1 MKKFLFPLQCC
12 AVLSSPSLFAS
23 DLFVTLEK
31 SYNIINLQKAK
42 AQNPTIDGSNVV
54 VGVVDSLFN
63 PEHPSLKDKVIE
75 IGGYKNFDDIYKN
88 DASSIGSAQKDNAT
102 FRHGTHVA
110 GILLGRHL
118 GRTPTFENNGDPYG
132 VAPNAK
138 FYGAAFKES
147 SNFNYWNLN
156 LFDFFSKDP
165 KLNIVNHSWG
175 YKVFP
180 YEQNISSYEQALKE
194 VEKDGSSGYYNKNE
208 VERIVKL
215 AKERKVLNVFGSG
228 NEGKNSASLFELLP
242 RYDEDIRSFI
252 AVGMLDA
259 DGIDIAS
266 DGKIIIKEK
275 RVNTL
280 TSGEERTLTLQGIHK
295 YSNGFLGSQAYSLM
309 APGSKIDAANA
320 LFDVHNKLNREK
332 QEEFIPLT
340 GTSQAAPMVSGA
352 AALVAQKFPFLNGKQ
367 IADVLLS
374 TANQN
379 YTLPKVIIKQKP
391 NYDAFSVIYIDQ
403 DIPQD
408 EAQIRQDI
416 AELGYSDTP
425 DKDKVTLNK
434 ILTNKTLYRLKRE
447 DLMGQGILDVQ
458 KALNG
463 VATLD
468 ANRLNV
474 SDIQSPTG
482 KTEAYY
488 LIDTQGQNG
497 EFANNIDQKMWD
509 DSLHLAT
516 AKNSP
521 AEQMRGLNVGFIK
534 QGLGQLSF
542 SGSNSYKGATLVRGG
557 ELRLKS
563 GSALSESSVFVEQDG
578 TLSGSGTIANNLDN
592 KGTVIAGSDDIA
604 TLTVG
609 KNYTHHGTAKLVLNF
624 NTQGNS
630 KLVAQHYDIK
640 GGKLLYRPLS
650 GQFYA
655 AGQKVQID
663 LGSLANS
670 LNRFESVEILS
681 NGSTEFKIADFKL
694 ASNRTVINDDTIEEK
709 PVTEP
714 QPSDTAKEES
724 SSEAASTEQ
733 LNTEAQPNNTAK
745 EESTSGTVSTEQP
758 NTEVKPSDTVKEE
771 SSPETV
777 SIEQPNAEAKP
788 SDTVKEESTSE
799 TASTEQPNTEVKP
812 NDTVKE
818 ESSPETVSIEQPNAE
833 AKPSDT
839 VKEESTSETASTEQP
854 STEVKPNDNV
864 TEESTSET
872 VSTEQPNNV
881 EKKKEKVETI
891 PAQDGTLIAEVK
903 VKKEAFYIPNSD
915 IGEAIYT
922 ARTSAD
928 LSQAYRDF
936 FVKLDNTANRQA
948 VLNSI
953 AEDHLPDMLNDST
966 IKTTHFAQQ
975 NLLFSL
981 TPNYFVQRFNT
992 NGIKKLVGGEDVFL
1006 SKLAKNNLAQ
1016 KKYAFYLTP
1025 SYHITQA
1032 NEFKANSHGLHMG
1045 VATNID
1051 NKQQLAMSLNYERG
1065 KGTFHSANSHS
1076 DTFNVALNYVSH
1088 FDHFKLLSGVNL
1100 GKSQNHYEK
1109 QIVGERENITGSYQN
1124 RFASA
1129 QLGVAKSYKRENV
1142 TLLPLTY
1149 FNYDFVHQN
1158 AFNESGWIFTKSYD
1172 SVNYHST
1179 AMGAG
1184 LLLNYA
1190 TTLDNAQI
1198 QFNSYV
1204 IYQHRLSGRNYR
1216 NNAKFSEIANSHFTQ
1231 TYRLTPSLFTLGFSS
1246 RVNFNNGFFAQ
1257 LALESVLTP
1266 SQKTRNILATL
1277 GYQF

>member
-42 AQNPTIDGSNVV
+42 EQNPAIDGSNVV

-63 PEHPSLKDKVIE
+63 PEHPSLQGKAIE

-88 DASSIGSAQKDNAT
+88 DAGSIGSAQKDNAT

-110 GILLGRHL
+110 GILLGKHL
-118 GRTPTFENNGDPYG
+118 GRQATFDGDGDPYG

-147 SNFNYWNLN
+147 SNFNYWGLN

-180 YEQNISSYEQALKE
+180 YEQQNISSYEQALKE
-194 VEKDGSSGYYNKNE
+194 VEKDRSSGYYNKNE
-208 VERIVKL
+208 VERIVRL

-228 NEGKNSASLFELLP
+228 NDGKNSASLFELLP

-259 DGIDIAS
+259 DGIDVDS

-275 RVNTL
+275 RVNQL
-280 TSGEERTLTLQGIHK
+280 DSGGERTLTLQGIHK

-320 LFDVHNKLNREK
+320 LFDVHKKLGK
-332 QEEFIPLT
+332 PQQEEFIPLT

-408 EAQIRQDI
+408 ETQIRRDI

-497 EFANNIDQKMWD
+497 EFANNIEQKMWD

-542 SGSNSYKGATLVRGG
+542 RGSNSYKGATLVRGG

-630 KLVAQHYDIK
+630 KLVAQNYDIK

-733 LNTEAQPNNTAK
+733 
-745 EESTSGTVSTEQP
+745 
-758 NTEVKPSDTVKEE
+758 
-771 SSPETV
+771 
-777 SIEQPNAEAKP
+777 
-788 SDTVKEESTSE
+788 
-799 TASTEQPNTEVKP
+799 PNTEVKP

-833 AKPSDT
+833 AKLSDT

-872 VSTEQPNNV
+872 VSTEQTNNV
-881 EKKKEKVETI
+881 EKKKEKVEAI

-992 NGIKKLVGGEDVFL
+992 NGIKKLVAGEDMFL
-1006 SKLAKNNLAQ
+1006 SKLVKHNLAQ

-1032 NEFKANSHGLHMG
+1032 NEFKANSHGLRMG

-1129 QLGVAKSYKRENV
+1129 QLGVAKSYKRENF
-1142 TLLPLTY
+1142 TLSPLTY

-1158 AFNESGWIFTKSYD
+1158 AFNESGRIFTKSYD

-1179 AMGAG
+1179 ALGAG

-1198 QFNSYV
+1198 QFDSYA

-1257 LALESVLTP
+1257 LALESVLTS

>member
-63 PEHPSLKDKVIE
+63 PEHPSLQGKAIE
-75 IGGYKNFDDIYKN
+75 IGGYKDFNKIYQDDE
-88 DASSIGSAQKDNAT
+88 SSIGVTQKDNAT

-147 SNFNYWNLN
+147 SNFNYWGLN

-180 YEQNISSYEQALKE
+180 YEQQNISSYEQALKE
-194 VEKDGSSGYYNKNE
+194 VEKDRSSGYYNKNE
-208 VERIVKL
+208 VERIVRL

-228 NEGKNSASLFELLP
+228 NDGKNSASLFELLP

-391 NYDAFSVIYIDQ
+391 GYELFSIIYIDQ

-408 EAQIRQDI
+408 ETQIRQDI
-416 AELGYSDTP
+416 AGLGYSDKP
-425 DKDKVTLNK
+425 DKDGITINK
-434 ILTNKTLYRLKRE
+434 ILGSNNIYSLKRE

-488 LIDTQGQNG
+488 VIDTQGQNG
-497 EFANNIDQKMWD
+497 EFANNIEQKMWD

-542 SGSNSYKGATLVRGG
+542 RGSNSYKGATLVRGG
-557 ELRLKS
+557 ELSLKS
-563 GSALSESSVFVEQDG
+563 GSALSESSVFVEQGG

-630 KLVAQHYDIK
+630 KLVAQNYDIK

-758 NTEVKPSDTVKEE
+758 NTEV
-771 SSPETV
+771 
-777 SIEQPNAEAKP
+777 QPN
-788 SDTVKEESTSE
+788 DNVTEESTSE
-799 TASTEQPNTEVKP
+799 TASTEQSNMEP
-812 NDTVKE
+812 
-818 ESSPETVSIEQPNAE
+818 Q
-833 AKPSDT
+833 
-839 VKEESTSETASTEQP
+839 
-854 STEVKPNDNV
+854 PNDNV

-881 EKKKEKVETI
+881 EKEKEKVEAI

-915 IGEAIYT
+915 IGDAIYT

-992 NGIKKLVGGEDVFL
+992 NGIKKLVGGEDMFL
-1006 SKLAKNNLAQ
+1006 SKLVKHNLAQ

-1032 NEFKANSHGLHMG
+1032 NEFKANSHGLRMG

-1129 QLGVAKSYKRENV
+1129 QLGVAKSYKRENF
-1142 TLLPLTY
+1142 TLSPLTY

-1158 AFNESGWIFTKSYD
+1158 AFNESGRIFTKSYD

-1179 AMGAG
+1179 ALGAG

-1198 QFNSYV
+1198 QFDSYA

-1257 LALESVLTP
+1257 LALESVLTS

>member
-42 AQNPTIDGSNVV
+42 EQNPAIDGSNVV

-63 PEHPSLKDKVIE
+63 PEHPSLQGKAIE

-88 DASSIGSAQKDNAT
+88 DAGSIGSAQKDNAT

-110 GILLGRHL
+110 GILLGKNL
-118 GRTPTFENNGDPYG
+118 GRTFSIEGDGDPYG

-147 SNFNYWNLN
+147 SNFNYWGLN

-180 YEQNISSYEQALKE
+180 YEQNISNYEQALKT
-194 VEKDGSSGYYNKNE
+194 VESNDPYNGYNNKNE

-228 NEGKNSASLFELLP
+228 NDGKNSASLFELLP

-275 RVNTL
+275 RVNQL
-280 TSGEERTLTLQGIHK
+280 SSGGERTLTLQGIHK

-320 LFDVHNKLNREK
+320 LFDVHNKLGRQQ

-391 NYDAFSVIYIDQ
+391 GYELFSIIYIDQ

-408 EAQIRQDI
+408 ETQIRQDI
-416 AELGYSDTP
+416 AGLGYSDKP
-425 DKDKVTLNK
+425 DKDGITINK
-434 ILTNKTLYRLKRE
+434 ILGSNNIYSLKRE

-468 ANRLNV
+468 ANRLNLG
-474 SDIQSPTG
+474 DIQSPTG

-488 LIDTQGQNG
+488 VIDTQGKNG
-497 EFANNIDQKMWD
+497 EFTNNIEQKMWD
-509 DSLHLAT
+509 DNLHLAT

-534 QGLGQLSF
+534 QGQGQLSF

-557 ELRLKS
+557 ELRLNS

-630 KLVAQHYDIK
+630 KLVAQNYDIK

-758 NTEVKPSDTVKEE
+758 NTEVKPNDTAKEE
-771 SSPETV
+771 SS
-777 SIEQPNAEAKP
+777 
-788 SDTVKEESTSE
+788 
-799 TASTEQPNTEVKP
+799 
-812 NDTVKE
+812 
-818 ESSPETVSIEQPNAE
+818 
-833 AKPSDT
+833 
-839 VKEESTSETASTEQP
+839 
-854 STEVKPNDNV
+854 
-864 TEESTSET
+864 SET
-872 VSTEQPNNV
+872 VSTEQLNNV
-881 EKKKEKVETI
+881 EKEKEKVEAI
-891 PAQDGTLIAEVK
+891 PAQEGTLIAEVK
-903 VKKEAFYIPNSD
+903 VKKEAFHIPNSD
-915 IGEAIYT
+915 VGEAVYT
-922 ARTSAD
+922 ARTSTE
-928 LSQAYRDF
+928 LSQAYQDF

-992 NGIKKLVGGEDVFL
+992 NGIKKLVAGEDMFL
-1006 SKLAKNNLAQ
+1006 SKLVKHNLAQ

-1032 NEFKANSHGLHMG
+1032 NEFKANSHGLRMG

-1158 AFNESGWIFTKSYD
+1158 AFNESGRIFTKSYD

-1198 QFNSYV
+1198 QFNSYA
-1204 IYQHRLSGRNYR
+1204 IYQHRLSGRNYC

-1231 TYRLTPSLFTLGFSS
+1231 TYRLNPSLLTLGLSS
-1246 RVNFNNGFFAQ
+1246 QVNFSNGFFAQ
-1257 LALESVLTP
+1257 LALESALTP
-1266 SQKTRNILATL
+1266 NQKTRNILATL

>member
-42 AQNPTIDGSNVV
+42 EQNPAIDGSNVV

-63 PEHPSLKDKVIE
+63 PEHPSLQGKAIE

-88 DASSIGSAQKDNAT
+88 DAGSIGSAQKDNAT

-180 YEQNISSYEQALKE
+180 YEQNISNYEQALKT
-194 VEKDGSSGYYNKNE
+194 VESNDPYNGYNNKNE

-228 NEGKNSASLFELLP
+228 NDGKNSASLFELLP

-275 RVNTL
+275 RVNQL
-280 TSGEERTLTLQGIHK
+280 SSGGERTLTLQGIHK

-425 DKDKVTLNK
+425 VTLNK
-434 ILTNKTLYRLKRE
+434 ILTNKTLYSLKRE

-468 ANRLNV
+468 ANRLNLG
-474 SDIQSPTG
+474 DIQSPTG
-482 KTEAYY
+482 KSEAYY
-488 LIDTQGQNG
+488 LIDTQGQNS

-733 LNTEAQPNNTAK
+733 
-745 EESTSGTVSTEQP
+745 P
-758 NTEVKPSDTVKEE
+758 NTEVKPNDTVKEE

-872 VSTEQPNNV
+872 VSTEQLNNV
-881 EKKKEKVETI
+881 EKEKEKVEAI

-1032 NEFKANSHGLHMG
+1032 NEFKANSHGLRMG

>member
-42 AQNPTIDGSNVV
+42 EQNPAIDGSNVV

-63 PEHPSLKDKVIE
+63 PEHPSLQGKAIE

-88 DASSIGSAQKDNAT
+88 DAGSIGSAQKDNAT

-110 GILLGRHL
+110 GILLGKNL
-118 GRTPTFENNGDPYG
+118 GRTFSIEGDGDPYG

-147 SNFNYWNLN
+147 SNFNYWGLN

-165 KLNIVNHSWG
+165 KLHIVNHSWG

-180 YEQNISSYEQALKE
+180 YEQNISNYEQALKT
-194 VEKDGSSGYYNKNE
+194 VESNDPYNGYNNKNE

-228 NEGKNSASLFELLP
+228 NDGKNSASLFELLP

-275 RVNTL
+275 RVNQL
-280 TSGEERTLTLQGIHK
+280 SSGGERTLTLQGIHK

-309 APGSKIDAANA
+309 APGSKIDSANA
-320 LFDVHNKLNREK
+320 LFDVHNKLGRQQ

-403 DIPQD
+403 DIPKD

-434 ILTNKTLYRLKRE
+434 ILTNKTLYSLKRE

-468 ANRLNV
+468 ANRLNLG
-474 SDIQSPTG
+474 DIQSPTG

-488 LIDTQGQNG
+488 VIDTQGKNG
-497 EFANNIDQKMWD
+497 EFTNNIEQKMWD
-509 DSLHLAT
+509 DNLHLAT

-534 QGLGQLSF
+534 QGQGQLSF

-557 ELRLKS
+557 ELRLNS
-563 GSALSESSVFVEQDG
+563 GSALSESSVFVEQNG

-694 ASNRTVINDDTIEEK
+694 ASNHTVINDDTIEEK

-724 SSEAASTEQ
+724 TSETASTEQ
-733 LNTEAQPNNTAK
+733 LNTEAQPSDNVT
-745 EESTSGTVSTEQP
+745 EESTSETVSTEQP
-758 NTEVKPSDTVKEE
+758 NTEV
-771 SSPETV
+771 
-777 SIEQPNAEAKP
+777 Q
-788 SDTVKEESTSE
+788 
-799 TASTEQPNTEVKP
+799 
-812 NDTVKE
+812 
-818 ESSPETVSIEQPNAE
+818 
-833 AKPSDT
+833 
-839 VKEESTSETASTEQP
+839 
-854 STEVKPNDNV
+854 PNDNV

-872 VSTEQPNNV
+872 VSTEQLNNI
-881 EKKKEKVETI
+881 EKEKEKAEAI
-891 PAQDGTLIAEVK
+891 PAQEGTLIAEVK
-903 VKKEAFYIPNSD
+903 VKKEAFHIPNSD
-915 IGEAIYT
+915 VGEAVYT
-922 ARTSAD
+922 ARTSTE
-928 LSQAYRDF
+928 LSQAYQDF

-992 NGIKKLVGGEDVFL
+992 NGIKKLVGGEDLFL

-1016 KKYAFYLTP
+1016 EKYMFYLTP

-1032 NEFKANSHGLHMG
+1032 DKFRANSHGLRMG

-1065 KGTFHSANSHS
+1065 KGTFHSANARSKV
-1076 DTFNVALNYVSH
+1076 FNVALNYVSH
-1088 FDHFKLLSGVNL
+1088 FDHFKLLSGINW
-1100 GKSQNHYEK
+1100 GGSQNHYEK

-1158 AFNESGWIFTKSYD
+1158 AFNESGRIFTKSYD

-1198 QFNSYV
+1198 QFNSYA

-1216 NNAKFSEIANSHFTQ
+1216 NNAKFSDIANSHFTQ
-1231 TYRLTPSLFTLGFSS
+1231 TYRLNPSLLTLGLSS
-1246 RVNFNNGFFAQ
+1246 QVNFSNGFFAQ
-1257 LALESVLTP
+1257 LALESALTP
-1266 SQKTRNILATL
+1266 NQKTRNILATL

>member
-63 PEHPSLKDKVIE
+63 PEHPSLQGKAIE
-75 IGGYKNFDDIYKN
+75 IGGYKDFNKIYQDDE
-88 DASSIGSAQKDNAT
+88 SSIGVTQKDNAT

-147 SNFNYWNLN
+147 SNFNYWGLN

-180 YEQNISSYEQALKE
+180 YEQQNISSYEQALKE
-194 VEKDGSSGYYNKNE
+194 VEKDRSSGYYNKNE
-208 VERIVKL
+208 VERIVRL

-228 NEGKNSASLFELLP
+228 NDGKNSASLFELLP

-391 NYDAFSVIYIDQ
+391 GYELFSIIYIDQ

-408 EAQIRQDI
+408 ETQIRQDI
-416 AELGYSDTP
+416 AGLGYSDKP
-425 DKDKVTLNK
+425 DKDGITINK
-434 ILTNKTLYRLKRE
+434 ILGSNNIYSLKRE

-488 LIDTQGQNG
+488 VIDTQGQNG
-497 EFANNIDQKMWD
+497 EFANNIEQKMWD

-542 SGSNSYKGATLVRGG
+542 RGSNSYKGATLVRGG
-557 ELRLKS
+557 ELRLKN

-630 KLVAQHYDIK
+630 KLVAQNYDIK

-733 LNTEAQPNNTAK
+733 
-745 EESTSGTVSTEQP
+745 
-758 NTEVKPSDTVKEE
+758 
-771 SSPETV
+771 
-777 SIEQPNAEAKP
+777 
-788 SDTVKEESTSE
+788 
-799 TASTEQPNTEVKP
+799 PNTEVKP

-833 AKPSDT
+833 AKLSDT

-881 EKKKEKVETI
+881 EKEKEKVEAI

-928 LSQAYRDF
+928 LSQAYQDF

-981 TPNYFVQRFNT
+981 TPSYFVQRFNT
-992 NGIKKLVGGEDVFL
+992 NGIKKLVGGEDMFL
-1006 SKLAKNNLAQ
+1006 SKLVKHNLAQ

-1032 NEFKANSHGLHMG
+1032 NEFKANSHGLRMG

-1129 QLGVAKSYKRENV
+1129 QLGVAKSYKRENF
-1142 TLLPLTY
+1142 TLSPLTY

-1158 AFNESGWIFTKSYD
+1158 AFNESGRIFTKSYD

-1179 AMGAG
+1179 ALGAG

-1198 QFNSYV
+1198 QFDSYA

-1257 LALESVLTP
+1257 LALESVLTS

>member
-42 AQNPTIDGSNVV
+42 EQNPAIDGSNVV

-63 PEHPSLKDKVIE
+63 PEHPSLQGKAIE

-88 DASSIGSAQKDNAT
+88 DAGSIGSAQKDNAT

-180 YEQNISSYEQALKE
+180 YEQNISNYEQALKT
-194 VEKDGSSGYYNKNE
+194 VESNDPYNGYNNKNE

-228 NEGKNSASLFELLP
+228 NDGKNSASLFELLP

-275 RVNTL
+275 RVNQL
-280 TSGEERTLTLQGIHK
+280 SSGGERTLTLQGIHK

-416 AELGYSDTP
+416 AGLGYSDKP
-425 DKDKVTLNK
+425 DKDGITINK
-434 ILTNKTLYRLKRE
+434 ILGSNNIYSLKRE

-488 LIDTQGQNG
+488 VIDTQGQNG
-497 EFANNIDQKMWD
+497 EFANNIEQKMWD

-542 SGSNSYKGATLVRGG
+542 RGSNSYKGATLVRGG
-557 ELRLKS
+557 ELSLKS
-563 GSALSESSVFVEQDG
+563 GSALSESSVFVEQGG

-630 KLVAQHYDIK
+630 KLVAQNYDIK

-758 NTEVKPSDTVKEE
+758 NAEV
-771 SSPETV
+771 
-777 SIEQPNAEAKP
+777 QPN
-788 SDTVKEESTSE
+788 DNVTEESTSE
-799 TASTEQPNTEVKP
+799 TASTEQSNMEP
-812 NDTVKE
+812 
-818 ESSPETVSIEQPNAE
+818 Q
-833 AKPSDT
+833 
-839 VKEESTSETASTEQP
+839 
-854 STEVKPNDNV
+854 PNDNV

-881 EKKKEKVETI
+881 EKEKEKVEAI

-992 NGIKKLVGGEDVFL
+992 NGIKKLVGGEDMFL
-1006 SKLAKNNLAQ
+1006 SKLVKHNLAQ

-1032 NEFKANSHGLHMG
+1032 NEFKANSHGLRMG

-1129 QLGVAKSYKRENV
+1129 QLGVAKSYKRENF
-1142 TLLPLTY
+1142 TLSPLTY

-1158 AFNESGWIFTKSYD
+1158 AFNESGRIFTKSYD

-1179 AMGAG
+1179 ALGAG

-1198 QFNSYV
+1198 QFDSYA

-1257 LALESVLTP
+1257 LALESVLTS

>member
-42 AQNPTIDGSNVV
+42 EQNPAIDGSNVV

-63 PEHPSLKDKVIE
+63 PEHPSLQGKAIE

-88 DASSIGSAQKDNAT
+88 DAGSIGSAQKDNAT

-147 SNFNYWNLN
+147 SNFNYWGLN

-180 YEQNISSYEQALKE
+180 YEQQNISSYEQALKE
-194 VEKDGSSGYYNKNE
+194 VEKDRSSGYYNKNE
-208 VERIVKL
+208 VERIVRL

-228 NEGKNSASLFELLP
+228 NDGKNSASLFELLP

-275 RVNTL
+275 RVNQL
-280 TSGEERTLTLQGIHK
+280 SSGGERTLTLQGIHK

-320 LFDVHNKLNREK
+320 LFDVHNKLGRQQ

-403 DIPQD
+403 DIPKD

-434 ILTNKTLYRLKRE
+434 ILTNKTLYSLKRE

-468 ANRLNV
+468 ANRLNLG
-474 SDIQSPTG
+474 DIQSPTG

-488 LIDTQGQNG
+488 VIDTQGKNG
-497 EFANNIDQKMWD
+497 EFTNNIEQKMWD
-509 DSLHLAT
+509 DNLHLAT

-534 QGLGQLSF
+534 QGQGQLSF

-557 ELRLKS
+557 ELRLNS
-563 GSALSESSVFVEQDG
+563 GSALSESSVFVEQNG

-758 NTEVKPSDTVKEE
+758 NAEV
-771 SSPETV
+771 
-777 SIEQPNAEAKP
+777 QPN
-788 SDTVKEESTSE
+788 DNVTEESTSE
-799 TASTEQPNTEVKP
+799 TASTEQSNMEP
-812 NDTVKE
+812 
-818 ESSPETVSIEQPNAE
+818 Q
-833 AKPSDT
+833 
-839 VKEESTSETASTEQP
+839 
-854 STEVKPNDNV
+854 PNDNV

-881 EKKKEKVETI
+881 EKEKEKVEAI

-992 NGIKKLVGGEDVFL
+992 NGIKKLVGGEDMFL
-1006 SKLAKNNLAQ
+1006 SKLVKHNLAQ

-1032 NEFKANSHGLHMG
+1032 NEFKANSHGLRMG

-1129 QLGVAKSYKRENV
+1129 QLGVAKSYKRENF
-1142 TLLPLTY
+1142 TLSPLTY

-1158 AFNESGWIFTKSYD
+1158 AFNESGRIFTKSYD

-1179 AMGAG
+1179 ALGAG

-1198 QFNSYV
+1198 QFDSYA

-1231 TYRLTPSLFTLGFSS
+1231 TYRLNPSLLTLGLSS
-1246 RVNFNNGFFAQ
+1246 QVNFSNGFFAQ
-1257 LALESVLTP
+1257 LALESALTP
-1266 SQKTRNILATL
+1266 NQKTRNILATL

>member
-42 AQNPTIDGSNVV
+42 EQNPAIDGSNVV

-63 PEHPSLKDKVIE
+63 PEHPSLQGKAIE

-88 DASSIGSAQKDNAT
+88 DAGSIGSAQKDNAT

-180 YEQNISSYEQALKE
+180 YEQNISNYEQALKT
-194 VEKDGSSGYYNKNE
+194 VESNDPYNGYNNKNE

-228 NEGKNSASLFELLP
+228 NDGKNSASLFELLP

-275 RVNTL
+275 RVNQL
-280 TSGEERTLTLQGIHK
+280 SSGGERTLTLQGIHK

-733 LNTEAQPNNTAK
+733 
-745 EESTSGTVSTEQP
+745 P

-833 AKPSDT
+833 AKPSDI

-872 VSTEQPNNV
+872 VSTEQLNNV
-881 EKKKEKVETI
+881 EKEKEKVEAI

-1032 NEFKANSHGLHMG
+1032 NEFKANSHGLRMG

-1129 QLGVAKSYKRENV
+1129 QLGVAKSYKRENF
-1142 TLLPLTY
+1142 TLSPLTY

-1158 AFNESGWIFTKSYD
+1158 AFNESGRIFTKSYD

-1179 AMGAG
+1179 ALGAG

-1198 QFNSYV
+1198 QFNSYA

-1257 LALESVLTP
+1257 LALESVLTS

>member
-63 PEHPSLKDKVIE
+63 PEHPSLQGKAIE
-75 IGGYKNFDDIYKN
+75 IGGYKDFNKIYQDDE
-88 DASSIGSAQKDNAT
+88 SSIGVTQKDNAT

-147 SNFNYWNLN
+147 SNFNYWGLN

-180 YEQNISSYEQALKE
+180 YEQQNISSYEQALKE
-194 VEKDGSSGYYNKNE
+194 VEKDRSSGYYNKNE
-208 VERIVKL
+208 VERIVRL

-228 NEGKNSASLFELLP
+228 NDGKNSASLFELLP

-391 NYDAFSVIYIDQ
+391 GYELFSIIYIDQ

-408 EAQIRQDI
+408 ETQIRQDI
-416 AELGYSDTP
+416 AGLGYSDKP
-425 DKDKVTLNK
+425 DKDGITINK
-434 ILTNKTLYRLKRE
+434 ILGSNNIYSLKRE

-497 EFANNIDQKMWD
+497 EFANNIEQKMWD

-542 SGSNSYKGATLVRGG
+542 RGSNSYKGATLVRGG

-630 KLVAQHYDIK
+630 KLVAQNYDIK

-758 NTEVKPSDTVKEE
+758 NTEV
-771 SSPETV
+771 
-777 SIEQPNAEAKP
+777 QPN
-788 SDTVKEESTSE
+788 DNVTEESTSE
-799 TASTEQPNTEVKP
+799 TASTEQSNMEP
-812 NDTVKE
+812 
-818 ESSPETVSIEQPNAE
+818 Q
-833 AKPSDT
+833 
-839 VKEESTSETASTEQP
+839 
-854 STEVKPNDNV
+854 PNDNV

-881 EKKKEKVETI
+881 EKEKEKVEAI

-992 NGIKKLVGGEDVFL
+992 NGIKKLVGGEDMFL
-1006 SKLAKNNLAQ
+1006 SKLVKHNLAQ

-1032 NEFKANSHGLHMG
+1032 NEFKANSHGLRMG

-1129 QLGVAKSYKRENV
+1129 QLGVAKSYKRENF
-1142 TLLPLTY
+1142 TLSPLTY

-1158 AFNESGWIFTKSYD
+1158 AFNESGRIFTKSYD

-1179 AMGAG
+1179 ALGAG

-1198 QFNSYV
+1198 QFDSYA

-1257 LALESVLTP
+1257 LALESVLTS

>member
-63 PEHPSLKDKVIE
+63 PEHPSLQGKAIE
-75 IGGYKNFDDIYKN
+75 IGGYKDFNKIYQDDE
-88 DASSIGSAQKDNAT
+88 SSIGVTQKDNAT

-147 SNFNYWNLN
+147 SNFNYWGLN

-180 YEQNISSYEQALKE
+180 YEQQNISSYEQALKE
-194 VEKDGSSGYYNKNE
+194 VEKDRSSGYYNKNE
-208 VERIVKL
+208 VERIVRL

-228 NEGKNSASLFELLP
+228 NDGKNSASLFELLP

-408 EAQIRQDI
+408 ETQIRRDI

-497 EFANNIDQKMWD
+497 EFANNIEQKMWD

-542 SGSNSYKGATLVRGG
+542 RGSNSYKGATLVRGG
-557 ELRLKS
+557 ELSLKS
-563 GSALSESSVFVEQDG
+563 GSALSESSVFVEQGG

-630 KLVAQHYDIK
+630 KLVAQNYDIK

-733 LNTEAQPNNTAK
+733 
-745 EESTSGTVSTEQP
+745 
-758 NTEVKPSDTVKEE
+758 
-771 SSPETV
+771 
-777 SIEQPNAEAKP
+777 
-788 SDTVKEESTSE
+788 
-799 TASTEQPNTEVKP
+799 PNTEVKP
-812 NDTVKE
+812 NDTAKE
-818 ESSPETVSIEQPNAE
+818 ESS
-833 AKPSDT
+833 
-839 VKEESTSETASTEQP
+839 
-854 STEVKPNDNV
+854 
-864 TEESTSET
+864 SET
-872 VSTEQPNNV
+872 VSTEQLNNI
-881 EKKKEKVETI
+881 EKEKEKAEAI
-891 PAQDGTLIAEVK
+891 PAQEGTLIAEVK
-903 VKKEAFYIPNSD
+903 VKKEAFHIPNSD
-915 IGEAIYT
+915 VGEAVYT
-922 ARTSAD
+922 ARTSTE
-928 LSQAYRDF
+928 LSQAYQDF

-992 NGIKKLVGGEDVFL
+992 NGIKKLVGGEDLFL

-1016 KKYAFYLTP
+1016 EKYMFYLTP

-1032 NEFKANSHGLHMG
+1032 DKFRANSHGLRMG

-1065 KGTFHSANSHS
+1065 KGTFHSANARSKV
-1076 DTFNVALNYVSH
+1076 FNVALNYVSH
-1088 FDHFKLLSGVNL
+1088 FDHFKLLSGINW
-1100 GKSQNHYEK
+1100 GGSQNHYEK

-1158 AFNESGWIFTKSYD
+1158 AFNESGRIFTKSYD

-1198 QFNSYV
+1198 QFNSYA

-1231 TYRLTPSLFTLGFSS
+1231 TYRLNPSLLTLGLSS
-1246 RVNFNNGFFAQ
+1246 QVNFSNGFFAQ
-1257 LALESVLTP
+1257 LALESALTP
-1266 SQKTRNILATL
+1266 NQKTRNILATL

>member
-63 PEHPSLKDKVIE
+63 PEHPSLQGKAIE
-75 IGGYKNFDDIYKN
+75 IGGYKDFNKIYQDDE
-88 DASSIGSAQKDNAT
+88 SSIGVTQKDNAT

-147 SNFNYWNLN
+147 SNFNYWGLN

-180 YEQNISSYEQALKE
+180 YEQQNISSYEQALKE
-194 VEKDGSSGYYNKNE
+194 VEKDRSSGYYNKNE
-208 VERIVKL
+208 VERIVRL

-228 NEGKNSASLFELLP
+228 NDGKNSASLFELLP

-391 NYDAFSVIYIDQ
+391 GYELFSIIYIDQ

-408 EAQIRQDI
+408 ETQIRQDI
-416 AELGYSDTP
+416 AGLGYSDKP
-425 DKDKVTLNK
+425 DKDGITINK
-434 ILTNKTLYRLKRE
+434 ILGSNNIYSLKRE

-488 LIDTQGQNG
+488 VIDTQGQNG
-497 EFANNIDQKMWD
+497 EFANNIEQKMWD

-542 SGSNSYKGATLVRGG
+542 RGSNSYKGATLVRGG

-630 KLVAQHYDIK
+630 KLVAQNYDIK

-650 GQFYA
+650 SQFYA

-733 LNTEAQPNNTAK
+733 
-745 EESTSGTVSTEQP
+745 
-758 NTEVKPSDTVKEE
+758 
-771 SSPETV
+771 
-777 SIEQPNAEAKP
+777 
-788 SDTVKEESTSE
+788 
-799 TASTEQPNTEVKP
+799 PNTEVKP

-833 AKPSDT
+833 AKLSDT

-881 EKKKEKVETI
+881 EKEKEKVEAI

-992 NGIKKLVGGEDVFL
+992 NGIKKLVGGEDMFL
-1006 SKLAKNNLAQ
+1006 SKLVKHNLAQ

-1032 NEFKANSHGLHMG
+1032 NEFKANSHGLRMG

-1129 QLGVAKSYKRENV
+1129 QLGVAKSYKRENF
-1142 TLLPLTY
+1142 TLSPLTY

-1158 AFNESGWIFTKSYD
+1158 AFNESGRIFTKSYD

-1179 AMGAG
+1179 ALGAG

-1198 QFNSYV
+1198 QFDSYA

-1257 LALESVLTP
+1257 LALESVLTS

>member
-42 AQNPTIDGSNVV
+42 EQNPAIDGSNVV

-63 PEHPSLKDKVIE
+63 PEHPSLQGKAIE

-88 DASSIGSAQKDNAT
+88 DAGSIGSAQKDNAT

-110 GILLGRHL
+110 GILLGKHL
-118 GRTPTFENNGDPYG
+118 GRQATFDGDGDPYG

-147 SNFNYWNLN
+147 SNFNYWGLN

-180 YEQNISSYEQALKE
+180 YEQQNISSYEQALKE
-194 VEKDGSSGYYNKNE
+194 VEKDRSSGYYNKNE
-208 VERIVKL
+208 VERIVRL

-228 NEGKNSASLFELLP
+228 NDGKNSASLFELLP

-259 DGIDIAS
+259 DGIDVDS

-275 RVNTL
+275 RVNQL
-280 TSGEERTLTLQGIHK
+280 DSGGERTLTLQGIHK

-391 NYDAFSVIYIDQ
+391 GYELFSIIYIDQ

-408 EAQIRQDI
+408 ETQIRQDI
-416 AELGYSDTP
+416 AGLGYSDKP
-425 DKDKVTLNK
+425 DKDGITINK
-434 ILTNKTLYRLKRE
+434 ILGSNNIYSLKRE

-488 LIDTQGQNG
+488 VIDTQGQNG
-497 EFANNIDQKMWD
+497 EFANNIEQKMWD

-542 SGSNSYKGATLVRGG
+542 RGSNSYKGATLVRGG
-557 ELRLKS
+557 ELSLKS
-563 GSALSESSVFVEQDG
+563 GSALSESSVFVEQGG

-630 KLVAQHYDIK
+630 KLVAQNYDIK

-758 NTEVKPSDTVKEE
+758 NTEV
-771 SSPETV
+771 
-777 SIEQPNAEAKP
+777 QPN
-788 SDTVKEESTSE
+788 DNVTEESTSE
-799 TASTEQPNTEVKP
+799 TASTEQSNMEP
-812 NDTVKE
+812 
-818 ESSPETVSIEQPNAE
+818 Q
-833 AKPSDT
+833 
-839 VKEESTSETASTEQP
+839 
-854 STEVKPNDNV
+854 PNDNV

-881 EKKKEKVETI
+881 EKEKEKVEAI

-992 NGIKKLVGGEDVFL
+992 NGIKKLVAGEDMFL
-1006 SKLAKNNLAQ
+1006 SKLVKHNLAQ

-1032 NEFKANSHGLHMG
+1032 NEFKANSHGLRMG

-1129 QLGVAKSYKRENV
+1129 QLGVAKSYKRENF
-1142 TLLPLTY
+1142 TLSPLTY

-1158 AFNESGWIFTKSYD
+1158 AFNESGRIFTKSYD

-1179 AMGAG
+1179 ALGAG

-1198 QFNSYV
+1198 QFDSYA

-1257 LALESVLTP
+1257 LALESVLTS

>member
-42 AQNPTIDGSNVV
+42 VQNPTIDGSNVV

-63 PEHPSLKDKVIE
+63 PEHPSLQGKAIE
-75 IGGYKNFDDIYKN
+75 IGGYKDFNKIYQDDE
-88 DASSIGSAQKDNAT
+88 SSIGVTQKDNAT

-147 SNFNYWNLN
+147 SNFNYWGLN

-180 YEQNISSYEQALKE
+180 YEQQNISSYEQALKE
-194 VEKDGSSGYYNKNE
+194 VEKDRSSGYYNKNE
-208 VERIVKL
+208 VERIVRL

-228 NEGKNSASLFELLP
+228 NDGKNSASLFELLP

-259 DGIDIAS
+259 DGIDVDS

-275 RVNTL
+275 RVNQL
-280 TSGEERTLTLQGIHK
+280 DSGGERTLTLQGIHK

-320 LFDVHNKLNREK
+320 LFDVHNKLGRQQ
-332 QEEFIPLT
+332 QEEFVPLT

-391 NYDAFSVIYIDQ
+391 GYELFSIIYIDQ

-408 EAQIRQDI
+408 ETQIRRDI

-488 LIDTQGQNG
+488 VIDTQGQNG
-497 EFANNIDQKMWD
+497 EFANNIEQKMWD

-542 SGSNSYKGATLVRGG
+542 RGSNSYKGATLVRGG
-557 ELRLKS
+557 ELRLKN
-563 GSALSESSVFVEQDG
+563 GSALSESSVFVEQGG

-630 KLVAQHYDIK
+630 KLVAQNYDIK

-733 LNTEAQPNNTAK
+733 
-745 EESTSGTVSTEQP
+745 
-758 NTEVKPSDTVKEE
+758 
-771 SSPETV
+771 
-777 SIEQPNAEAKP
+777 
-788 SDTVKEESTSE
+788 
-799 TASTEQPNTEVKP
+799 PNTEVKP

-833 AKPSDT
+833 AKLSDT

-872 VSTEQPNNV
+872 VSTEQTNNV
-881 EKKKEKVETI
+881 EKKKEKVEAI

-992 NGIKKLVGGEDVFL
+992 NGIKKLVAGEDMFL
-1006 SKLAKNNLAQ
+1006 SKLVKHNLAQ

-1032 NEFKANSHGLHMG
+1032 NEFKANSHGLRMG

-1129 QLGVAKSYKRENV
+1129 QLGVAKSYKRENF
-1142 TLLPLTY
+1142 TLSPLTY

-1158 AFNESGWIFTKSYD
+1158 AFNESGRIFTKSYD

-1179 AMGAG
+1179 ALGAG

-1198 QFNSYV
+1198 QFDSYA

-1257 LALESVLTP
+1257 LALESVLTS